1 MTWRSEERQTVAESG
16 GEPVALHLA
25 IGERREGVPRKGGR
39 GGGAD
44 RQDALGGDTRD
55 AREPVVGYVGTQPS
69 VLDNERR

>member
-1 MTWRSEERQTVAESG
+1 M
-16 GEPVALHLA
+16 ALHLA